1 MHRQLHTQ
9 EISSR
14 RTHHNIQASATLNRR
29 YVRRPVSN
37 LTKSTSSQ
45 STISHT
51 NTQSY
56 TPTQKQS
63 SIQTSPNDNSINI
76 TFKHKTPAKPLV
88 KKTISIPVSKAPVTG
103 APDPKKITVLD
114 DTSVATNTRQAT
126 PTARIASSTTP
137 IFNQQAKIDHA
148 FALVSRQEQE
158 TFNQAIRP
166 AAIFTNSYKK
176 RQTFKAPAKTLAE
189 IEQSIAKP
197 LKKPKLLTKKT
208 QAPSKIPASN
218 MTVSSVESAF
228 KRIQKPDQKN
238 TITTKASVQTPP
250 KTTSSLVKH
259 HKKGARI
266 FFAFLCS
273 SAVVAALF
281 FVVQSNMPD
290 ISVKVAAMQ
299 TGIQAT
305 YPNYIPRDYRL
316 SGVYTAQDNSVA
328 MDFVGPNQARFT
340 LTEEKLPWDST
351 ALLNRFVKQKWGEN
365 YDSIREQ
372 GITIY
377 INGSNAAWVNAGIV
391 YKIINHQGELSKK
404 QIKNIVTSL

>member
-1 MHRQLHTQ
+1 MQRQLHTQ

-45 STISHT
+45 STVSYA

-56 TPTQKQS
+56 TPIQKQS

-76 TFKHKTPAKPLV
+76 IFKHKTPAKPLA
-88 KKTISIPVSKAPVTG
+88 KKTISISVSKAPVTTT
-103 APDPKKITVLD
+103 PEPKKITVLD

-126 PTARIASSTTP
+126 PTARIASSTAP

-158 TFNQAIRP
+158 TLNQAIR
-166 AAIFTNSYKK
+166 
-176 RQTFKAPAKTLAE
+176 PAKTLAE

-197 LKKPKLLTKKT
+197 LKKPKPLDKKT

-238 TITTKASVQTPP
+238 TITTKASVQTPL
-250 KTTSSLVKH
+250 KTTSSLAKH

-328 MDFVGPNQARFT
+328 MDFVGPNQAKFT

-351 ALLNRFVKQKWGEN
+351 TLLNRFVKQKWGEN

-377 INGSNAAWVNAGIV
+377 INGSNATWVNAGIV

>member
-1 MHRQLHTQ
+1 MQRQLHTQ

-45 STISHT
+45 STVSYT

-63 SIQTSPNDNSINI
+63 SIQISPNDNSINI
-76 TFKHKTPAKPLV
+76 TFKHKTPAKPLA
-88 KKTISIPVSKAPVTG
+88 KKTISIPVSKAPVTSTTE
-103 APDPKKITVLD
+103 PKKITVLD
-114 DTSVATNTRQAT
+114 DASVTTNTRQAT

-158 TFNQAIRP
+158 TLNQAISP

-189 IEQSIAKP
+189 IEQSITKP
-197 LKKPKLLTKKT
+197 LDKKT

-238 TITTKASVQTPP
+238 TITTKASVQTPS
-250 KTTSSLVKH
+250 KTTSSLAKH

-328 MDFVGPNQARFT
+328 MDFVGPDQAKFT

-377 INGSNAAWVNAGIV
+377 INGSNATWVNAGIV

>member
-1 MHRQLHTQ
+1 MQRQLHTQ

-56 TPTQKQS
+56 TPAQKQS

-76 TFKHKTPAKPLV
+76 TFKHKTPAKPLA
-88 KKTISIPVSKAPVTG
+88 KKTISIPVSKTPVTST
-103 APDPKKITVLD
+103 PEPKKITVLD

-126 PTARIASSTTP
+126 PTARIASSTAP

-158 TFNQAIRP
+158 TLNQAIRP
-166 AAIFTNSYKK
+166 AAIFTNSYK
-176 RQTFKAPAKTLAE
+176 FKAPAKTLAE

-197 LKKPKLLTKKT
+197 LKKPKPLDKKT
-208 QAPSKIPASN
+208 QVPSKIPASN

-238 TITTKASVQTPP
+238 TITTKASVQTPL
-250 KTTSSLVKH
+250 KTTSSLAKH

-328 MDFVGPNQARFT
+328 MDFVGPNQAKFT

-351 ALLNRFVKQKWGEN
+351 TLLNRFVKQKWGEN

-377 INGSNAAWVNAGIV
+377 INGSNATWVNAGIV

>member
-1 MHRQLHTQ
+1 
-9 EISSR
+9 
-14 RTHHNIQASATLNRR
+14 
-29 YVRRPVSN
+29 
-37 LTKSTSSQ
+37 
-45 STISHT
+45 
-51 NTQSY
+51 
-56 TPTQKQS
+56 
-63 SIQTSPNDNSINI
+63 
-76 TFKHKTPAKPLV
+76 
-88 KKTISIPVSKAPVTG
+88 
-103 APDPKKITVLD
+103 
-114 DTSVATNTRQAT
+114 
-126 PTARIASSTTP
+126 
-137 IFNQQAKIDHA
+137 
-148 FALVSRQEQE
+148 
-158 TFNQAIRP
+158 
-166 AAIFTNSYKK
+166 
-176 RQTFKAPAKTLAE
+176 
-189 IEQSIAKP
+189 
-197 LKKPKLLTKKT
+197 
-208 QAPSKIPASN
+208 

-250 KTTSSLVKH
+250 KTTSSLAKH

-273 SAVVAALF
+273 SVVVAALF

-316 SGVYTAQDNSVA
+316 SGVYTTQDNSVA
-328 MDFVGPNQARFT
+328 MDFIGPNQAKFT

-377 INGSNAAWVNAGIV
+377 INGSNATWVNAGIV